1 MGRHYT
7 LDTSASSL
15 PICTTCGTQY
25 ESSTGRS
32 LPPTQPPPPPA
43 NCRVCDDPRQWVPEA
58 GQSWTSAGEL
68 RARNVLWD
76 LVAYLDEETVEQ
88 IESLGGLEFIVISHP
103 HFYTKL
109 IASGR
114 TWADWSSTFKVPVY
128 TAAADQEWLNRIDDP
143 SAHNILLRE
152 PVNPLPIPGL
162 TALIC
167 GGHFP
172 GSLVLHSTVTELPT
186 LFVADT
192 IFSVASSHN
201 PSSHHVPRQTQTYA
215 FLWSI
220 PNYIPLPP
228 NDILRIWRRLKPLE
242 FKATYGVVAKLS
254 NLFERDG
261 DPVSLKQRLLD
272 SVKLAVK
279 AMGYEQHEALEESL

>member
-1 MGRHYT
+1 MKQLLLGNAKIVPSSDGPPLHTRYVGFLT
-7 LDTSASSL
+7 PDLYNLWDT
-15 PICTTCGTQY
+15 
-25 ESSTGRS
+25 
-32 LPPTQPPPPPA
+32 
-43 NCRVCDDPRQWVPEA
+43 WVPEA

-68 RARNVLWD
+68 RASRRYRNVFEQVQRDRNVLWD

-88 IESLGGLEFIVISHP
+88 IESLGGLELIVISHP
-103 HFYTKL
+103 HFYT
-109 IASGR
+109 

-128 TAAADQEWLNRIDDP
+128 TAAPDREWLNRIDDP

-192 IFSVASSHN
+192 IFSVTSSHN
-201 PSSHHVPRQTQTYA
+201 PSSHHVPQQTQTYA

-242 FKATYGVVAKLS
+242 FKATYGIVAKLS